1 MGFDFLRLVLNLLSR
16 IWYEN
21 ITHTIY
27 SSLINSYINIFLI
40 RSMNQRTYL
49 DGMLFLITLD
59 AKYCEF
65 LDQID
70 LHEKWAHHIFENYI
84 LIAVWLI
91 HSQINTT
98 VFPYIVIRVTKVMTG
113 IRLAPEK
120 VSTSISHITPFVLF
134 IIPIFLFYLSW
145 FMHEWM

>member
-1 MGFDFLRLVLNLLSR
+1 MYYSYNYYDHPWLIYILTFSLLGHVLANYLDEML
-16 IWYEN
+16 
-21 ITHTIY
+21 
-27 SSLINSYINIFLI
+27 SSLHW
-40 RSMNQRTYL
+40 
-49 DGMLFLITLD
+49 ITILRI
-59 AKYCEF
+59 